1 MQSFNFLSPT
11 SAEPVAASWL
21 AHYPEGVS
29 ATLEYPEFP
38 AWGFLAKTATSH
50 AGRIA
55 CHYYKQHLTYA
66 EVFDQARRVAAMLQ
80 RYGIRPGERVGLL
93 LPNMPEYMTA
103 LNGIWMAGAI
113 AVALSPL
120 SVPSEISAILT
131 ATDCR
136 VVISLDLLA
145 PLVLKGSYQPKHIF
159 FTSLQDRLPG
169 WMRLG
174 YAFARMRRLGFW
186 PPADGPNQHNFND
199 ELALSRPLLQP
210 VVPASLSDPAYIL
223 PTGGTTGA
231 PKAVTLSH
239 RNLVANAS
247 QCFAWADGEI
257 GQHTLL
263 SVLPFFHSYGLT
275 SNLMCGTALAAT
287 QILLHR
293 FIPRVVVDLIEQH
306 QPTSFNAVPAML
318 ASLND
323 LFRKKPLR
331 TKTMK
336 YVQVGGAPLDLRLA
350 EEFRRHTGAQVVEGY
365 GLSESSPCV
374 TAGPLKGTA
383 RIGTIGLPLPDTDVR
398 IVDAETG
405 LRTLPRGEVG
415 ELVVKGPQVML
426 GYWNDTVATAGV
438 LRDGWLFTGDLAT
451 QDQDGFLK
459 IVDRKKDL
467 IITSGFNVY
476 PCDVEL
482 VLRRFPGVEDAA
494 VVGIPNEAVGELVK
508 AILVL
513 KSTESFD
520 RKAFDAYCRENL
532 AAHKRPKLVEVLSGD
547 LPRNFLG
554 KVLRRQLRGPALTS
568 DPATSSACSPT
579 PCGSEEPTICPAPPG
594 HKGLDDSE
602 QVDQEPQII
611 PFNAAKS
618 DVSPA
623 VEGDLNFNNQRY
635 EAALI
640 AALRE

>member
-1 MQSFNFLSPT
+1 MQTLISRSPT
-11 SAEPVAASWL
+11 LAEPVAAAWL
-21 AHYPEGVS
+21 AHYPDGVP
-29 ATLEYPEFP
+29 ATLDYPEFP
-38 AWGFLAKTATSH
+38 AWGVLTKTATTH
-50 AGRIA
+50 PDRIA

-66 EVFDQARRVAAMLQ
+66 EVFEQARRVAGMLQ
-80 RYGIRPGERVGLL
+80 RYGVRPGERVGLL
-93 LPNMPEYMTA
+93 LPNMPEYLTA

-120 SVPSEISAILT
+120 SVPSEVAAILA

-145 PLVLKGSYQPKHIF
+145 PLVLKGSYQPQHIF

-186 PPADGPNQHNFND
+186 PPADGPNQHDFND
-199 ELALSRPLLQP
+199 ELALSRPLFQP
-210 VVPASLSDPAYIL
+210 AVPASLSEPAYIL

-247 QCFAWADGEI
+247 QCVAWADGEI

-293 FIPRVVVDLIEQH
+293 FIPRVVVGLIEQH

-323 LFRKKPLR
+323 LFRKNPLR
-331 TKTMK
+331 TKSMK

-374 TAGPLKGTA
+374 TAGPLNGTA

-405 LRTLPRGEVG
+405 LRVLPPGEVG
-415 ELVVKGPQVML
+415 ELIVKGPQVML
-426 GYWNDTVATAGV
+426 GYWNNTVATAGV

-451 QDQDGFLK
+451 QDADGFLK

-467 IITSGFNVY
+467 IITAGFNVY

-482 VLRRFPGVEDAA
+482 VLRQFPGLEDAA
-494 VVGIPNEAVGELVK
+494 VVGVPNDAVGELVK
-508 AILVL
+508 AVLVL
-513 KSTESFD
+513 KSTDGFD
-520 RKAFDAYCRENL
+520 RKAFDAFCRENM
-532 AAHKRPKLVEVLSGD
+532 AAHKRPKLVEVLSVD

-554 KVLRRQLRGPALTS
+554 KVLRRQLRSRVAPQLEPESRS
-568 DPATSSACSPT
+568 DSATKSDNAD
-579 PCGSEEPTICPAPPG
+579 EEP
-594 HKGLDDSE
+594 H
-602 QVDQEPQII
+602 VI

-618 DVSPA
+618 ETDPNSTS
-623 VEGDLNFNNQRY
+623 QRY
-635 EAALI
+635 EAAFV